1 MQVRL
6 RRQSGETAPEIHGDH
21 LFLKDR
27 NRYARIHYS
36 GNASPVS
43 VSNTPTHNNIIW
55 HNKLYIVHSL
65 QHHSDKCISLV
76 ESLFY
81 QK

>member
-6 RRQSGETAPEIHGDH
+6 RRQSGETAPEIHGDYP
-21 LFLKDR
+21 FLKDR

-43 VSNTPTHNNIIW
+43 VSNNGPTHNNYY
-55 HNKLYIVHSL
+55 KLI
-65 QHHSDKCISLV
+65 
-76 ESLFY
+76 
-81 QK
+81 

>member
-6 RRQSGETAPEIHGDH
+6 RRQSGETAPEIHGDY

-43 VSNTPTHNNIIW
+43 VPNNGPTHNYYKTISFALLI
-55 HNKLYIVHSL
+55 YSL
-65 QHHSDKCISLV
+65 QHLSDHKL
-76 ESLFY
+76 
-81 QK
+81 